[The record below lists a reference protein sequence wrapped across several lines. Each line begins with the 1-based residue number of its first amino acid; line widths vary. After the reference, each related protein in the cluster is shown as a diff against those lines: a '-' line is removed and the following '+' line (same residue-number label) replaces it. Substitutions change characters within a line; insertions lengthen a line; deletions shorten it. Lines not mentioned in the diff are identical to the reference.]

1 MWSISRPRVSSLT
14 RLEHLVQ
21 RQRRFRRQHEK
32 FDADRVCQRCASAAF
47 WRRSSGH
54 PASLRPRPWFRQTTA
69 SRRIHPIGAGGHRWS
84 ASALAYCITCPLWS
98 VRHHLLG
105 PDVIAATAGELDTV
119 EGLFAAILGTH
130 EEPEICFKA
139 TMNTT
144 NPTAP
149 TAMPAIATPRG
160 PSLVRVIRL
169 SAITP
174 RTMPTIDPM
183 PHRKP
188 NPEDT
193 SDQYASVVAEDD
205 PHAPAMKAIHSPAMN
220 TTGAEAGADASRPA
234 VNSSAAPDSPA
245 DPASARWEAARIPR
259 IADFRSSHPE

>member
-1 MWSISRPRVSSLT
+1 MER
-14 RLEHLVQ
+14 
-21 RQRRFRRQHEK
+21 
-32 FDADRVCQRCASAAF
+32 
-47 WRRSSGH
+47 
-54 PASLRPRPWFRQTTA
+54 
-69 SRRIHPIGAGGHRWS
+69 
-84 ASALAYCITCPLWS
+84 
-98 VRHHLLG
+98 
-105 PDVIAATAGELDTV
+105 
-119 EGLFAAILGTH
+119 LFAAILGTH

-188 NPEDT
+188 IPEDT
-193 SDQYASVVAEDD
+193 SDQYARLLAEYDLYPGD
-205 PHAPAMKAIHSPAMN
+205 GGNPSP
-220 TTGAEAGADASRPA
+220 GLEYDGGGGRGRAGAGWWRMR
-234 VNSSAAPDSPA
+234 AAL
-245 DPASARWEAARIPR
+245 R
-259 IADFRSSHPE
+259 